1 MTILYFIIP
10 KISKEL
16 VLRKGGSVMQLSN
29 VKTKRFLIIMA
40 RIKEIIVQERKEI
53 TVISEE
59 IQI

>member
-1 MTILYFIIP
+1 LTIRYFIIP

>member
-1 MTILYFIIP
+1 LTILYFIIP

>member
-1 MTILYFIIP
+1 
-10 KISKEL
+10 
-16 VLRKGGSVMQLSN
+16 MQLSN
-29 VKTKRFLIIMA
+29 VNTKRFLIIMA